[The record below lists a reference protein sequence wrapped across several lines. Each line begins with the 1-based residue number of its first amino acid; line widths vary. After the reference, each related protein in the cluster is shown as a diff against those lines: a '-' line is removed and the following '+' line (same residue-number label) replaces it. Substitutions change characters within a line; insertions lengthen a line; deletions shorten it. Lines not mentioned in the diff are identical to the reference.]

1 MTYTQCSD
9 KLAEQLSGFTPISVV
24 VCTYNRVSSLR
35 KTLESLGQMLVP
47 PDLTWELIV
56 VDNNSTDDTR
66 VVVGDFT
73 RTSGLNVRYVFEPK
87 QGLSHARNAGV
98 ANSTGEIVA
107 FIDDDVL
114 ILQQWLREL
123 ARTFVQFD
131 CIGVA
136 GRIIPVW
143 DGVTKPDWLATAGPY
158 FLHGPIPDF
167 DCGDEAKEIRSLP
180 VGANM
185 AFRKSAFAKYGF
197 FRPDF
202 GAGASSGTQLGE
214 DFEFCQRLI
223 RAGERLVY
231 SPQAVVFHPAVEK
244 RITKGYYLH
253 FYYDLGR
260 MAIQLEGWPSE
271 AVLYFGVPRY
281 LYRSFLVKC
290 VNWLFAFDKKKRFYC
305 KARVYCVLGYIAEA
319 RKVKRDGS
327 LRAQTIQST
336 RVI

>member
-1 MTYTQCSD
+1 M
-9 KLAEQLSGFTPISVV
+9 ISVI
-24 VCTYNRVSSLR
+24 VCTYNRAASLG
-35 KTLESLGQMLVP
+35 KTLESLRQMTVP
-47 PDLTWELIV
+47 PDLKWELIL

-66 VVVGDFT
+66 VVVRDFT

-123 ARTFVQFD
+123 ARTFAQFD

-143 DGVTKPDWLATAGPY
+143 DGVMKPDWLATAGPY

-167 DCGDEAKEIRSLP
+167 DYGDEANEIRSLP

-185 AFRKSAFAKYGF
+185 AFRKSAFEKYGL
-197 FRPDF
+197 FRPEMGPGGSLGTLVGDDFDF
-202 GAGASSGTQLGE
+202 G
-214 DFEFCQRLI
+214 QRLL
-223 RAGERLVY
+223 RAGERLLY

-260 MAIQLEGWPSE
+260 MDIRLEGWPSD

-281 LYRSFLVKC
+281 MFRMLAQKSRT
-290 VNWLFAFDKKKRFYC
+290 WLFAFGGRRRFYF
-305 KARVYCVLGYIAEA
+305 KAQVYRLIGQMTEAYILS
-319 RKVKRDGS
+319 S
-327 LRAQTIQST
+327 LDSQHAQNA
-336 RVI
+336 

>member
-1 MTYTQCSD
+1 M
-9 KLAEQLSGFTPISVV
+9 ISVI
-24 VCTYNRVSSLR
+24 VCTYNRASSLR

-56 VDNNSTDDTR
+56 VDNNSTDSTR
-66 VVVGDFT
+66 EAVREFT
-73 RTSGLNVRYVFEPK
+73 RTSGLNVRYLFEPK

-123 ARTFVQFD
+123 ARTFAQFD

-136 GRIIPVW
+136 GKIIPVW
-143 DGVTKPDWLATAGPY
+143 DGVMKPDWLATAGPY

-167 DCGDEAKEIRSLP
+167 DYGDEAKEIRSLP

-185 AFRKSAFAKYGF
+185 AFRKSAFEKYGL
-197 FRPDF
+197 FRPEM
-202 GAGASSGTQLGE
+202 GPGGSMGTLVGD
-214 DFEFCQRLI
+214 DFEFGQRLL
-223 RAGERLVY
+223 RARERLVY

-244 RITKGYYLH
+244 RITKGYFLH

-260 MAIQLEGWPSE
+260 MDIRLEGWPSE
-271 AVLYFGVPRY
+271 AVLYFGIPRY
-281 LYRSFLVKC
+281 MFRLLAEKSRT
-290 VNWLFAFDKKKRFYC
+290 WLFTFGGRKRFYF
-305 KARVYCVLGYIAEA
+305 KAQVYRLIGQMTEA
-319 RKVKRDGS
+319 HILSS
-327 LRAQTIQST
+327 LDSQHAQNA
-336 RVI
+336 